1 VHADGPD
8 RWDMQSSS
16 RPDPLRWQQRRAF
29 LVGVTA
35 AAGWLDA
42 LAFLYL
48 GKVFLSFMS
57 GNLLFVGIAA
67 GTGNADLLGRAGAA
81 LGAFLIG
88 TAAGAR
94 ITGSQLAPGAPR
106 SPMTR
111 TLRLEAALL
120 ALFAVLWLATGTPA
134 DHSSLSIALI
144 VLGAGAM
151 GLQAAVALAFH
162 LPNVATVAMTAT
174 LAQLGALA
182 GWRRREGSRVVARTP
197 AASLMVALSLA
208 YLIAAIVVAT
218 VPQTAAMALGPVL
231 LLVLSLAIDARS
243 TGHAHRAPVRAAA
256 VAQRSWSRGG
266 RST

>member
-1 VHADGPD
+1 MP
-8 RWDMQSSS
+8 MSSK
-16 RPDPLRWQQRRAF
+16 PDPLRWQQRRAF
-29 LVGVTA
+29 LVGITA

-57 GNLLFVGIAA
+57 GNLLFLGIAA
-67 GTGNADLLGRAGAA
+67 GAGNGGLLARAGAA

-88 TAAGAR
+88 TAVGAR
-94 ITGSQLAPGAPR
+94 ITGSQLVPGAPR

-111 TLRLEAALL
+111 TLQLEAALL
-120 ALFAVLWLATGTPA
+120 ALFAVVWFATGTPA
-134 DHSSLSIALI
+134 DHSGLTLVLV

-174 LAQLGALA
+174 LAQLGALV
-182 GWRRREGSRVVARTP
+182 GWERREGSTVISRTP
-197 AASLMVALSLA
+197 AASLMVALSLS
-208 YLIAAIVVAT
+208 YLLSAIVVAV

-231 LLVLSLAIDARS
+231 LLTLALAADARA
-243 TGHAHRAPVRAAA
+243 GRADARPH
-256 VAQRSWSRGG
+256 AQRIPLHTATSSGADH
-266 RST
+266 

>member
-1 VHADGPD
+1 MPTSTSPNPGPNAAGGPD
-8 RWDMQSSS
+8 
-16 RPDPLRWQQRRAF
+16 LRWQERRAF

-67 GTGNADLLGRAGAA
+67 GTGSGDLLARAGAA

-94 ITGSQLAPGAPR
+94 LTGSQLAPGAPR
-106 SPMTR
+106 SPMAR

-120 ALFAVLWLATGTPA
+120 AAFAVLWLAAGTPA
-134 DHSSLSIALI
+134 DHSAVSYLLI
-144 VLGAGAM
+144 VIGAGAM
-151 GLQAAVALAFH
+151 GLQAAVSLAFH

-174 LAQLGALA
+174 LAQLGALI
-182 GWRRREGSRVVARTP
+182 GWRRREGKAVFARTP
-197 AASLMVALSLA
+197 AASLMLGLCLA
-208 YLIAAIVVAT
+208 YLISAIVVAT
-218 VPQTAAMALGPVL
+218 LPETAGLAFGPVVL
-231 LLVLSLAIDARS
+231 LAVALVIDARS
-243 TGHAHRAPVRAAA
+243 ADEPRRRPAPVAASA
-256 VAQRSWSRGG
+256 R
-266 RST
+266 